1 MQHLEHNNTLY
12 ANQHGFQKNNSCETQ
27 LLSTTEDLA
36 KNLDNGAEI
45 DLQFFDF
52 SKAFNTVPHQRLI
65 SKLHYYGIQG
75 KTLAWINVWPNYGEI
90 GRASCRERV

>member
-12 ANQHGFQKNNSCETQ
+12 ANQHGFQKNNSRETQ

-36 KNLDNGAEI
+36 KNMDNGAEI
-45 DLQFFDF
+45 DLQVFDF

-75 KTLAWINVWPNYGEI
+75 KTLAWINV
-90 GRASCRERV
+90 

>member
-1 MQHLEHNNTLY
+1 MEHFIYRSLVQHLEHNNNLY
-12 ANQHGFQKNNSCETQ
+12 ANQHRFQKNNSCETQ

-45 DLQFFDF
+45 HIQFFDF

-75 KTLAWINVWPNYGEI
+75 KTRAWINVWLNYGEI
-90 GRASCRERV
+90 